1 MKRLDFFTHLPSV
14 LPQGYLKERIAT
26 LLKKGGL
33 PQGYFTGLDELDR
46 ICRVDKG
53 RLVTVTGIPNL
64 GKSEFVDF
72 LTTTYNK
79 QYGFKTLY
87 FSPEN
92 LPVELHLDKLIR
104 KYTCKPLIELSDE
117 ERDTAISYILDHFF
131 FINSMDV
138 TKLKDILS
146 TAETMIV
153 EKGIDVLVID
163 PYNRIDVEQSA
174 TDIETQYIS
183 RILDDLCRLAI
194 RCNIMV
200 FLVAHPRKMSNGRG
214 GVNMPTAYDI
224 NGSANFFNKS
234 DYVFVVHRDNQE
246 TRTTIKVDKVK
257 FSNYGK
263 PGECEIEYDEV
274 SGNYYSTGDTPED
287 IPFFD
292 DDYSNTS
299 ISKPVPF
306 QFPKV
311 EKKNPLDVKVSFYKD
326 KYATEGEEISLK
338 DFLFSDKYKDI
349 AALIRSGATP
359 EQRHA
364 IKDEH
369 SAELPCVTPSGLFH
383 GRGAANLVEHSGL
396 LCVDIDGHDNSEE
409 TMLKVQSIL
418 SSLPYVA
425 YASHSISGDG
435 FFALVPIEH
444 PELHKAH
451 FLALEKEFKEA
462 YGIVIDKSC
471 KDVSRLRYASYDE
484 HPYYNPNATS
494 YYHEFVEPQKQ
505 GTVFHTTYS
514 TSPSFSG
521 DYDVTRSVKDLD
533 KKIEKVKEK
542 GTLVAEVFDDWFRLG
557 MSLATLG
564 EEGRARYHAISS
576 ISPRYDKEECDKD
589 YTYYV
594 EHYDNSNE
602 FSLRT
607 AHKILNE
614 AIQQAAK
621 IENG

>member
-1 MKRLDFFTHLPSV
+1 MKRIDFFTHLPSV
-14 LPQGYLKERIAT
+14 LPQAYLKERIAT

-33 PQGYFTGLDELDR
+33 PQGYFTGLNELDR

-72 LTTTYNK
+72 LVTTYNK

-104 KYTCKPLIELSDE
+104 KYTCKPLIELTDE
-117 ERDTAISYILDHFF
+117 ERETAISYILDNFF
-131 FINSMDV
+131 FINSLDV
-138 TKLKDILS
+138 TRLKDILS
-146 TAETMIV
+146 ITETMIV

-194 RCNIMV
+194 RRNIIV

-234 DYVFVVHRDNQE
+234 DFVFVVHRDNQE
-246 TRTTIKVDKVK
+246 TLTTIKVDKVK
-257 FSNYGK
+257 FANYGK

-274 SGNYYSTGDTPED
+274 SGNYYSTGDTSED

-292 DDYSNTS
+292 DDFSSIS

-306 QFPKV
+306 HFPMV
-311 EKKNPLDVKVSFYKD
+311 EKKNPLNVRVSYYKD
-326 KYATEGEEISLK
+326 KYDTEGTEVTLK
-338 DFLFSDKYKDI
+338 DFLVTDKYKDI
-349 AALIRSGATP
+349 AELIRSGATP

-369 SAELPCVTPSGLFH
+369 SAELPCVTPSGLFK

-396 LCVDIDGHDNSEE
+396 LCIDIDGHDNSEE
-409 TMLKVQSIL
+409 TMARVRSIL

-425 YASHSISGDG
+425 YASLSISGDG
-435 FFALVPIEH
+435 YFAVIPIEH
-444 PELHKAH
+444 PEHHKAH
-451 FLALEKEFKEA
+451 YLAIETEFKET
-462 YGIVIDKSC
+462 YGIVLDKSC
-471 KDVSRLRYASYDE
+471 KDVSRLRYATYDE

-494 YYHEFVEPQKQ
+494 YYHEYIEPQKQ
-505 GTVFHTTYS
+505 ETVYHTTYS
-514 TSPSFSG
+514 ASPFFSG
-521 DYDVTRSVKDLD
+521 DYDITRSVRDLD
-533 KKIEKVKEK
+533 AKIKTLTEKRIP
-542 GTLVAEVFDDWFRLG
+542 VADDYKAWRDLG

-576 ISPRYDKEECDKD
+576 ISSKYDKAECDK
-589 YTYYV
+589 YYSYYV
-594 EHYDNSNE
+594 EHYKDNNE
-602 FSLRT
+602 YSLRT
-607 AHKILNE
+607 AHKILNN
-614 AIQQAAK
+614 AINQAADTS
-621 IENG
+621 NG